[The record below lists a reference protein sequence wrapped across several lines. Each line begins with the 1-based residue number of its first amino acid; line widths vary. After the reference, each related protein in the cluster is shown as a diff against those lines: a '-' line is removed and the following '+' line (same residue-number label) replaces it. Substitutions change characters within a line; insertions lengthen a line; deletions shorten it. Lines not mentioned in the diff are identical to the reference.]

1 MGIIKRVPGS
11 FNDPADYLIDDN
23 KTLHHAMKMVK
34 NAPTLVDGDGEI
46 PGVIR
51 ERISAYFPVVKR

>member
-23 KTLHHAMKMVK
+23 KTLHHAMKMV
-34 NAPTLVDGDGEI
+34 NQSTALVDGDGEI

-51 ERISAYFPVVKR
+51 KRISAYFPVVKR

>member
-23 KTLHHAMKMVK
+23 KMLHHAMKMV
-34 NAPTLVDGDGEI
+34 NRATTLVDGDGEI

-51 ERISAYFPVVKR
+51 KRIGAYFPVVKR